1 MSINKNFS
9 FLKIIFFTM
18 LAGCGRNNGAP
29 DQPQAPAAT
38 NSGDVEGQQQPPTV
52 PNPKIEGIDLAQ
64 TILSKEG
71 HWRIS
76 PVWNAS
82 PGFSGDVV
90 IANKLQLLFVSVTGG
105 AVNSLSEVTV
115 TPYMTK
121 MNHGNG
127 NLKPT
132 IAIGE
137 LGAVAVTNL
146 RFSMAG
152 EWDIIVKATVD
163 GHTDQAVFP
172 AMVQSL

>member
-1 MSINKNFS
+1 MLMNKSLS
-9 FLKIIFFTM
+9 FLKIALLTL

-29 DQPQAPAAT
+29 DQPQTPAAA
-38 NSGDVEGQQQPPTV
+38 NSGDAEGKQQPPTV

-76 PVWNAS
+76 PIWNAS
-82 PGFSGDVV
+82 PGFSTDVV
-90 IANKLQLLFVSVTGG
+90 IANKLQLLFVSVAGG
-105 AVNSLSEVTV
+105 VVNSLSDVTV
-115 TPYMTK
+115 TPYMTE

-127 NLKPT
+127 NLEPT
-132 IAIGE
+132 IVIGE

-146 RFSMAG
+146 RFSMEG
-152 EWDIIVKATVD
+152 PWDIIVKATVD

-172 AMVQSL
+172 ATVKSL